1 MVVQNVGSILLFW
14 RKKTLIAKFQ
24 VLSNMTFYVCIFEL
38 INSRRP
44 SNMRESIQ
52 VEQKYW
58 NIGNKIDEMA
68 RKFLNEMKFTR

>member
-1 MVVQNVGSILLFW
+1 
-14 RKKTLIAKFQ
+14 
-24 VLSNMTFYVCIFEL
+24 
-38 INSRRP
+38 
-44 SNMRESIQ
+44 MRESIQ